1 MCAVF
6 MFPFQSFTNNVKFKY
21 SNKRFREKR
30 RIVAFLLFLDSLEL
44 KNFKV
49 FLRRQSTIILRVPLG
64 FLRNF
69 RNFCKIAFFVWT
81 ESANIFNWK
90 LSIHFNQMTINWRLF
105 CLLQF
110 LCFVNQLFNSI
121 RLVVEIRGWKSW
133 MLFKVALFNFKLKYN

>member
-1 MCAVF
+1 MYIRSMCAVF

-30 RIVAFLLFLDSLEL
+30 RIVAFLLFLDSVEL

-110 LCFVNQLFNSI
+110 LCFVNQLFNKI
-121 RLVVEIRGWKSW
+121 RLVVEIRRWNKT
-133 MLFKVALFNFKLKYN
+133 

>member
-1 MCAVF
+1 MYIRSMCAVF

-30 RIVAFLLFLDSLEL
+30 RIVAFLLFLDSVEL

-110 LCFVNQLFNSI
+110 LCFVNQLLNKT
-121 RLVVEIRGWKSW
+121 RLVVEIV
-133 MLFKVALFNFKLKYN
+133 KVSF

>member
-6 MFPFQSFTNNVKFKY
+6 MFPFQSFTHNVKFKY

-110 LCFVNQLFNSI
+110 LCFVNQLFNKT
-121 RLVVEIRGWKSW
+121 RLVVEIV
-133 MLFKVALFNFKLKYN
+133 KVSF